1 MQINKVEICG
11 VNTSELPVLKNNQ
24 MMELLLKIKEGDEEA
39 RQEFVRGNLRLVLS
53 VIQKFNNR
61 GENID
66 DLFQIGCIGLIKAI
80 DNFDLSQNVRFSTYA
95 VPMIIGEIRRY
106 LRDNNP
112 IRVSRS
118 LKDIAYKALQVRER
132 LVRNNAKEPTVSEIA
147 KELELEVEDVVMALD
162 AIQDPISL
170 FDPVYQDNG
179 DAIFVMDQVQDKKDT
194 DENWLQ
200 EIALKEAFR
209 ESLAA
214 LGGHLDILVTAHG
227 VQSRHPSEEFPME
240 DWKRVLD
247 VNLTAVFELCQLAA
261 KQFMAQESKG
271 KIITVASML
280 SFFGGYTVP
289 AYAASKGG
297 VAQITKAFC
306 NEWAEKG
313 INVNSIAPGYMATEM
328 NTALLDPKNPRKE
341 AITNRIPAKRWG
353 TAEDMKGPCVFLA
366 SDASDYLNGAVIPV
380 DGGYLVR

>member
-1 MQINKVEICG
+1 MSI
-11 VNTSELPVLKNNQ
+11 
-24 MMELLLKIKEGDEEA
+24 
-39 RQEFVRGNLRLVLS
+39 
-53 VIQKFNNR
+53 
-61 GENID
+61 
-66 DLFQIGCIGLIKAI
+66 
-80 DNFDLSQNVRFSTYA
+80 FDLTGGSRGLGHGMAEGLMEGGCEV
-95 VPMIIGEIRRY
+95 VIIGTRESIKDRAAEF
-106 LRDNNP
+106 NQKG
-112 IRVSRS
+112 
-118 LKDIAYKALQVRER
+118 LKCTGVQADL
-132 LVRNNAKEPTVSEIA
+132 
-147 KELELEVEDVVMALD
+147 
-162 AIQDPISL
+162 
-170 FDPVYQDNG
+170 G
-179 DAIFVMDQVQDKKDT
+179 D
-194 DENWLQ
+194 

-227 VQSRHPSEEFPME
+227 
-240 DWKRVLD
+240 
-247 VNLTAVFELCQLAA
+247 AA